1 MTPRFGLKHQ
11 PTSIDTSIKDTSIKI
26 VNNREKRGRE
36 MMSGNRSR
44 RGALGAVLVLSV
56 GASPA
61 FVGSVGA
68 QTITRTKGTGSNV
81 NLSWTE
87 YDRDDVLGLPGN
99 VHVGFLYA
107 DAGPYGSFIGGNVF
121 DFDCDEGETP
131 FGGHGFGHE
140 EIVDEASDVV
150 EAATEDVVDEAQDTG
165 AAAIDLAEIGDA
177 IQSALT
183 EEIPDVVAEESLCDH
198 IGVRFLS
205 GDETAIFSV
214 DSAGEVATIT
224 GRLIVSSGGHGDPGE
239 VLGNPP
245 VNITITGGEWNKFEY
260 SSKYE
265 TADFLYADSQKGQ
278 GFYGGVVTGA
288 IGAMGFADDDDD
300 ESFGGFSEYAFKTTE
315 RLR

>member
-1 MTPRFGLKHQ
+1 
-11 PTSIDTSIKDTSIKI
+11 
-26 VNNREKRGRE
+26 

-68 QTITRTKGTGSNV
+68 ETVTRTKGTGSSL

-87 YDRDDVLGLPGN
+87 YDRDDVLRLPGN

-107 DAGPYGSFIGGNVF
+107 ESGPYGSFIGGDVF
-121 DFDCDEGETP
+121 DFDCDEGEVP
-131 FGGHGFGHE
+131 FPGHGFGIE
-140 EIVDEASDVV
+140 QIVDEASDVV
-150 EAATEDVVDEAQDTG
+150 DEAIEDVVDEAEDTG

-177 IQSALT
+177 IQSALSDELPAVV
-183 EEIPDVVAEESLCDH
+183 EEEEGACDH

-205 GDETAIFSV
+205 GDETTMFSV
-214 DSAGEVATIT
+214 DVAGEVATMT

-239 VLGNPP
+239 VLGRPP
-245 VNITITGGEWNKFEY
+245 VNLTITGGAWSKFEY

-265 TADFLYADSQKGQ
+265 TADFMYADSQKGQ
-278 GFYGGVVTGA
+278 GLHGGVVTGA

-300 ESFGGFSEYAFKTTE
+300 ESFGGFSQYDFKTTE